1 MFSSKPMMFTT
12 SPHHPKKNLARIDPS
27 KIEWDLTNGPRSVSC
42 KKAIRYSGLF
52 GVFSGTVLLEISWKW
67 GKFLAFHQNLNMRF
81 FSDEFTPNDLGK
93 RSLVF
98 IRPSIFPGMTDKFFR
113 NVGGPSEMSVSVS
126 TSSEF
131 KWEKIDGWGGWGEIA
146 V

>member
-1 MFSSKPMMFTT
+1 
-12 SPHHPKKNLARIDPS
+12 
-27 KIEWDLTNGPRSVSC
+27 
-42 KKAIRYSGLF
+42 
-52 GVFSGTVLLEISWKW
+52 
-67 GKFLAFHQNLNMRF
+67 MRF
-81 FSDEFTPNDLGK
+81 FSDEFTPNDLGGK

-131 KWEKIDGWGGWGEIA
+131 KWEKIDGLGVCGEIA